1 MYMANLVAA
10 GYYNDTYGVGRC
22 YRPKDDYGNAPI
34 APIDMQKSRT
44 KEQREFIINGEKIMA
59 TSRKDAKKKYNH
71 RNK

>member
-10 GYYNDTYGVGRC
+10 GYYKDTYGVGRC
-22 YRPKDDYGNAPI
+22 YRPKDDYGN

-59 TSRKDAKKKYNH
+59 TSRKDAIKKYNH

>member
-1 MYMANLVAA
+1 MANLVAA

-22 YRPKDDYGNAPI
+22 YRTKDDYGI
-34 APIDMQKSRT
+34 APIDMQKSLT

>member
-34 APIDMQKSRT
+34 ALIDMQKSRT
-44 KEQREFIINGEKIMA
+44 KEQREFIIN
-59 TSRKDAKKKYNH
+59 
-71 RNK
+71 

>member
-1 MYMANLVAA
+1 MHMAYLCAA
-10 GYYNDTYGVGRC
+10 GYYNDTYGIGRC
-22 YRPKDDYGNAPI
+22 YRPKDDYGN

-59 TSRKDAKKKYNH
+59 TSKKDAIKKYNH

>member
-1 MYMANLVAA
+1 MHMAYLGAA
-10 GYYNDTYGVGRC
+10 GYYNDIYGVGRC
-22 YRPKDDYGNAPI
+22 YRPKDDYGN

-59 TSRKDAKKKYNH
+59 ASRKDAIKKYKH